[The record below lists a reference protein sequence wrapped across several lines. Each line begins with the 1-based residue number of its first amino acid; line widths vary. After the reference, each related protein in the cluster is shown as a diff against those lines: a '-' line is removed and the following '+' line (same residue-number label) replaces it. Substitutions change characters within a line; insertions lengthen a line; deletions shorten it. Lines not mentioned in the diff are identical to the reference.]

1 MPSALPC
8 FCPNTQRLATQALLL
23 PLSSITLA
31 QVPPPD
37 KVPRHICFQ
46 RPSVEELRQ
55 WACGLWTPVFLSRS
69 LGVLPRAME
78 GQDRDLVEG
87 HLLAHRTL

>member
-1 MPSALPC
+1 MPLAFPC
-8 FCPNTQRLATQALLL
+8 FCPNTWRLATQALLL

-31 QVPPPD
+31 QVPPPG
-37 KVPRHICFQ
+37 KVPGHICFQ
-46 RPSVEELRQ
+46 RPSIEELRQ
-55 WACGLWTPVFLSRS
+55 RACGLWTPMFLSRS

-78 GQDRDLVEG
+78 GQDRALVEG

>member
-31 QVPPPD
+31 QVPPPN